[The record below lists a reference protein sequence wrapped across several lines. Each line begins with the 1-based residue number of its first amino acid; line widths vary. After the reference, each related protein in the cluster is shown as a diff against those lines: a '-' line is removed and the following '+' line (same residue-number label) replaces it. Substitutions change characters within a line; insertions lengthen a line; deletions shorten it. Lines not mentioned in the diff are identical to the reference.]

1 MMFWRIALLGLGFLA
16 STAVS
21 AEEIALAN
29 LQCAP
34 LPGGG
39 STGKADVTCPPET
52 SGKVTLE
59 QCSCPAGFLLV
70 NINPTAAIPLAPVIE
85 R

>member
-1 MMFWRIALLGLGFLA
+1 MMFWRIALLSLGFVA
-16 STAVS
+16 STAAS
-21 AEEIALAN
+21 AEQISLAN

-34 LPGGG
+34 LPGGSAG
-39 STGKADVTCPPET
+39 QAEVTCPPAT

-70 NINPTAAIPLAPVIE
+70 NINPTAAILLAPAIE